1 MTVHDGRIRPAR
13 DIGADRHRRI
23 VGQQSC
29 VGLFSYFL
37 LGDAYQS
44 LALEVGFM
52 NATTPVWVLLL
63 GPRMGGGTVT
73 AGMWWGLAL
82 AFAGTLLIISRDQ
95 LNALIHFH
103 LNLGNLWS
111 LLGAIAFAWFSIRVR
126 AGPEPSTHCR

>member
-1 MTVHDGRIRPAR
+1 MTGGSGLLGTLALN
-13 DIGADRHRRI
+13 RHRRI

-37 LGDAYQS
+37 LGGAYQS

-103 LNLGNLWS
+103 LGLGNLWS
-111 LLGAIAFAWFSIRVR
+111 LLGAIAFAWFSVRVR
-126 AGPEPSTHCR
+126 AGPKPSTHCR